1 MTFKTFTAEQRKHI
15 HTIMNVCDNLDNDD
29 EVIATALNF
38 LAQMCD
44 PEVLE
49 CDVTFYITTDDDGA
63 IKLEM
68 VV

>member
-1 MTFKTFTAEQRKHI
+1 
-15 HTIMNVCDNLDNDD
+15 
-29 EVIATALNF
+29 
-38 LAQMCD
+38 MCD